1 MKDERIY
8 LGHIRAAISDIRAY
22 ASAGEAASCQTGCV
36 RTPSSGSSRSSVRRS
51 SDSPRQPEAQ
61 RPEIPWKQ
69 IAGMRDR
76 LTHAYFGVDLGL
88 VWRVVERDLQ
98 ALETAVA
105 VLLETP
111 GASDDSRESM
121 RE

>member
-1 MKDERIY
+1 VKDDRIY
-8 LGHIRAAISDIRAY
+8 LGHIRDAISDIRAY
-22 ASAGEAASCQTGCV
+22 ASVGQKAFLADRMRQDAIIRKLEIIGEAVKQLSEDTRA
-36 RTPSSGSSRSSVRRS
+36 R
-51 SDSPRQPEAQ
+51 

-98 ALETAVA
+98 ALEIAVA
-105 VLLETP
+105 ALVESS
-111 GASDDSRESM
+111 GAE
-121 RE
+121 